1 MAKLNIEDFTDMEEF
16 AEALKKNYTRDELA
30 KNPLLSVKNLYKYFN
45 VPDISIRCKSIIT
58 KKCQMKTFVS
68 VRKYFNEHEIY
79 KMAMGELSKTLS
91 KKMSFKYFKSY
102 GVTYPPKVKI
112 VDEE

>member
-1 MAKLNIEDFTDMEEF
+1 MAKLDIEEFENIEDF
-16 AEALKKNYTRDELA
+16 AEALKRSFTRDEIA
-30 KNPLLSVKNLYKYFN
+30 NNPLLAVKNLYKYFN
-45 VPDISIRCKSIIT
+45 INNISIRCKSIIT

-91 KKMSFKYFKSY
+91 KKMSYKYFKSY
-102 GVTYPPKVKI
+102 GITYPKP
-112 VDEE
+112 EED